1 MQLQKEFNQ
10 ISAANDGLILP
21 DGCRLTLIT
30 DNGEI
35 IQQGAELNASLFEA
49 MKKQVVQQVFSTV
62 KPLSKQ

>member
-1 MQLQKEFNQ
+1 MQPLLNNIK
-10 ISAANDGLILP
+10 AVNDALILP
-21 DGCRLTLIT
+21 DGCRLTLVT